1 MQSSHDLESNV
12 DLKKE
17 FQVEE
22 SRSSDIENRPRN
34 LSSSELSASS
44 IQRSNEIKSN
54 NLVPEENSSSNDVQ
68 VVNVVYN
75 SREIDVCYV

>member
-22 SRSSDIENRPRN
+22 SRSSDIKNRPRN

-44 IQRSNEIKSN
+44 FQRSNEIKSN
-54 NLVPEENSSSNDVQ
+54 NLVPPTTFK
-68 VVNVVYN
+68 
-75 SREIDVCYV
+75 